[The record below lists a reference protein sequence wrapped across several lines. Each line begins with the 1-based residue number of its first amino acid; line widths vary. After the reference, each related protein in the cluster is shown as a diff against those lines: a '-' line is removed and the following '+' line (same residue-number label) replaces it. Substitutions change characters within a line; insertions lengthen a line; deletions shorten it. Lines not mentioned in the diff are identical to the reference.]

1 MDHAGTSTPMTGTA
15 DGTDTRRLRELE
27 DRNEIRQIFVDY
39 ARCLDSGDH
48 HGYAALF
55 ASDGVLIAQL
65 GEAVGPAA
73 IEATLDENLGPQVRG
88 HLPRAIHV
96 MNNQQI
102 DIDGDTATTT
112 VIWFY
117 LTTDPDS
124 VPTVLQAGR
133 YTDDLVRENGAWKIA
148 RHDISRIM
156 GRSPMDPPP
165 RTRLDELEER
175 VRVIE
180 DREAIWR
187 LFMTYKH
194 HLDQRD
200 FAAYAALFTDDAEWI
215 GNLGKVVGPAQI
227 EQLLAATLEVWGSDR
242 ERTHHLVLNPVI
254 DVAGDTATASSTWGY
269 VTRSDDD
276 APVVQ
281 MLGRYLDRLRRTPDG
296 WRFTRRIAYCDIPYI
311 DLTDVKAHAA
321 PYIALPLDEPGEARR

>member
-1 MDHAGTSTPMTGTA
+1 MMA
-15 DGTDTRRLRELE
+15 DVDRVRALE
-27 DRNEIRQIFVDY
+27 DREEIRQIFVEY
-39 ARCLDSGDH
+39 ARCLDSGNH
-48 HGYAALF
+48 AGYAALF
-55 ASDGVLIAQL
+55 ASDGVMVAQL

-73 IEATLDENLGPQVRG
+73 IEATLDEHLGPQVRG

-102 DIDGDTATTT
+102 DLHGDTATTT

-117 LTTDPDS
+117 LTTDPDG
-124 VPTVLQAGR
+124 VPTVLQSGQ
-133 YTDDLVRENGAWKIA
+133 YVDDLVRENGVWKIA
-148 RHDISRIM
+148 RHDITRIM
-156 GRSPMDPPP
+156 GRSPMDPPA
-165 RTRLDELEER
+165 RTRIDALEER
-175 VRVIE
+175 LQRME

-187 LFMTYKH
+187 LFMTYKA

-227 EQLLAATLEVWGSDR
+227 ERLLQNTLEVWESDR

-254 DVAGDTATASSTWGY
+254 EVDGDVATATSNWGY
-269 VTRSDDD
+269 VTRSTDD
-276 APVVQ
+276 APVLL
-281 MLGRYLDRLRRTPDG
+281 MLGRYLDQLRRTPAG
-296 WRFTRRIAYCDIPYI
+296 WRFTRRIAYSDIPYI

-321 PYIALPLDEPGEARR
+321 PYIALPLDAT